1 MTRIETGQ
9 FEVKVSELQ
18 LGSSRRGR
26 RGRRRGGGGTATPL
40 ELAGGGAS
48 NIALALVGIAAMV
61 GGIWLTNAHDINAG
75 WFCLGM
81 AAFSMLAIMLR
92 R

>member
-1 MTRIETGQ
+1 MTKIETGQ
-9 FEVKVSELQ
+9 IEVKVSELQ
-18 LGSSRRGR
+18 FGSSRRGR
-26 RGRRRGGGGTATPL
+26 GGRRRGATTPL

-48 NIALALVGIAAMV
+48 KFALALVSVASLV
-61 GGIWLTNAHDINAG
+61 GGILLTNAHDVTTG

-81 AAFSMLAIMLR
+81 AAVSMLGILLR